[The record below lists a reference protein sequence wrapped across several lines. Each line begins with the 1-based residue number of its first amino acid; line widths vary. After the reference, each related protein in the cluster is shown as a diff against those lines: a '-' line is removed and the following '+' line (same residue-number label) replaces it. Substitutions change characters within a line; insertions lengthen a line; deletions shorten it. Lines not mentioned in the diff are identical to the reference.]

1 MILTKAQRKH
11 RVLSIAASAAAI
23 CMIAAGTM
31 HVGHAEEIQAHDCS
45 QESVCYP
52 NDGNGYNAAQLKQ
65 IANDMSANG
74 ENSKYYAQFK
84 RYMDL
89 ADSYGDGDKRGN
101 VKMTNGSTME
111 FRLIGMNHD
120 DKADGTGKAGLTFMA
135 TDASKIPAHAMF
147 TSSNYT
153 YVNGGWRDTDLRKQM
168 NSGDIWTLMPQEFQ
182 SNISPVIKIT
192 DNGPATGPYYKK
204 ANVSS
209 TVDKLWLIS
218 YNELVETSYWWYNNA
233 IEYEGSQY
241 YFFKNKVT
249 QNHSPNTVLNSSHI
263 KVPYRWLWER
273 WWWERSSSPSNHSF
287 LIIDYDGNPS
297 INGDPSG
304 GISAG
309 SDLGVVP
316 CFSF

>member
-147 TSSNYT
+147 TSNYT

-192 DNGPATGPYYKK
+192 DNGPATGSYYKK

-218 YNELVETSYWWYNNA
+218 YNELVETSYWWHNDA

-249 QNHSPNTVLNSSHI
+249 QNYSPNTVLNSSHI
-263 KVPYRWLWER
+263 KTSNSWW
-273 WWWERSSSPSNHSF
+273 WGGHSWWERSSSPIGIGSF
-287 LIIDYDGNPS
+287 LFINDY
-297 INGDPSG
+297 GDPS
-304 GISAG
+304 SNNNNANNN
-309 SDLGVVP
+309 SGVVP

>member
-23 CMIAAGTM
+23 CIIAAGTM

-65 IANDMSANG
+65 IANDISANG

-89 ADSYGDGDKRGN
+89 ADSSGDGDKRGN

-192 DNGPATGPYYKK
+192 DNGPAETGSYYYKK

-218 YNELVETSYWWYNNA
+218 YNELVETSYWHNA

-249 QNHSPNTVLNSSHI
+249 RNHSPNTVLNSSHI
-263 KVPYRWLWER
+263 KAYYSWMWER
-273 WWWERSSSPSNHSF
+273 WWWERSSSPIDNGF
-287 LIIDYDGNPS
+287 LTIDYDG
-297 INGDPSG
+297 DPSF
-304 GISAG
+304 SNFALRAN
-309 SDLGVVP
+309 SNNGVVP

>member
-89 ADSYGDGDKRGN
+89 ANSYGDGDKRGN

-192 DNGPATGPYYKK
+192 NNGSATGSYYKK

-218 YNELVETSYWWYNNA
+218 YNELVETSYWHNA

-263 KVPYRWLWER
+263 KASYGWR
-273 WWWERSSSPSNHSF
+273 WERSFSPSSGSNF
-287 LIIDYDGNPS
+287 LSIDSDGVPG
-297 INGDPSG
+297 INDGANDSN
-304 GISAG
+304 
-309 SDLGVVP
+309 GVVP

>member
-192 DNGPATGPYYKK
+192 NNGPATGPYYKK

-218 YNELVETSYWWYNNA
+218 YNELVETSYWWRNA

-249 QNHSPNTVLNSSHI
+249 RNYSPNTVLNSSHI
-263 KVPYRWLWER
+263 KASDS
-273 WWWERSSSPSNHSF
+273 WERSSPPNGYSSF
-287 LIIDYDGNPS
+287 LRITTL
-297 INGDPSG
+297 GDPSFG
-304 GISAG
+304 NLASKRG
-309 SDLGVVP
+309 GVVP

>member
-23 CMIAAGTM
+23 CIIAAGTM

-65 IANDMSANG
+65 IANDISANG

-89 ADSYGDGDKRGN
+89 ADSSGDGDKRGN

-135 TDASKIPAHAMF
+135 TDVRKIPAHSMF
-147 TSSNYT
+147 TSSNY
-153 YVNGGWRDTDLRKQM
+153 YINGGWRDTDLRKQM

-192 DNGPATGPYYKK
+192 DNGPATGSYYKK

-218 YNELVETSYWWYNNA
+218 YNELVETSYWHNA

-249 QNHSPNTVLNSSHI
+249 QNYSPNTVLNGSHI
-263 KVPYRWLWER
+263 KTPNNWW
-273 WWWERSSSPSNHSF
+273 WGGHSWWERSSDPSTGNHFLLISDYGDTSNHTGAHDRS
-287 LIIDYDGNPS
+287 
-297 INGDPSG
+297 
-304 GISAG
+304 
-309 SDLGVVP
+309 GVVP

>member
-84 RYMDL
+84 SYMDL

-135 TDASKIPAHAMF
+135 TDASKIPAHKMF

-192 DNGPATGPYYKK
+192 DNGPATGSYYKK

-218 YNELVETSYWWYNNA
+218 YNELVETSHWHNA

-249 QNHSPNTVLNSSHI
+249 KNYLSNTVLNSSHI
-263 KVPYRWLWER
+263 KASYSWR
-273 WWWERSSSPSNHSF
+273 WERSSSPSGSNGF
-287 LIIDYDGNPS
+287 LNISND
-297 INGDPSG
+297 GDPSRG
-304 GISAG
+304 YRAY
-309 SDLGVVP
+309 DYRGVVP

>member
-31 HVGHAEEIQAHDCS
+31 HVGQAEEIQAHDCS

-52 NDGNGYNAAQLKQ
+52 NDGHGYNAAQLKQ

-89 ADSYGDGDKRGN
+89 ADSNGDGDKRGN

-135 TDASKIPAHAMF
+135 TDAREIPAHAMF
-147 TSSNYT
+147 SSDYT
-153 YVNGGWRDTDLRKQM
+153 DYVNGGWRDTDLRKQM

-192 DNGPATGPYYKK
+192 DNGPAAGSYYKK

-218 YNELVETSYWWYNNA
+218 YNELVETSYWWYNA

-241 YFFKNKVT
+241 YFFKNKFT
-249 QNHSPNTVLNSSHI
+249 QNHSSNAVLNSSHI
-263 KVPYRWLWER
+263 KASDGWR
-273 WWWERSSSPSNHSF
+273 WERSSERDRFIS
-287 LIIDYDGNPS
+287 IG
-297 INGDPSG
+297 INGDPSDG
-304 GISAG
+304 NFAG
-309 SDLGVVP
+309 YDHGVVP

>member
-65 IANDMSANG
+65 IANDISANG

-89 ADSYGDGDKRGN
+89 ADSSGDGDKRGN

-147 TSSNYT
+147 TSLNYT
-153 YVNGGWRDTDLRKQM
+153 DVNGGWRDTDLRKQM

-192 DNGPATGPYYKK
+192 DNGPAIGSYYKK

-218 YNELVETSYWWYNNA
+218 YNELVETSYWRHNA

-249 QNHSPNTVLNSSHI
+249 RNYSPNRVLNSSHI
-263 KVPYRWLWER
+263 KASHSWR
-273 WWWERSSSPSNHSF
+273 WERSSSPPRNNTFLDLDISGVPSNYF
-287 LIIDYDGNPS
+287 NAYS
-297 INGDPSG
+297 IN
-304 GISAG
+304 
-309 SDLGVVP
+309 GVVP

>member
-192 DNGPATGPYYKK
+192 DNGPATGSYYKK

-218 YNELVETSYWWYNNA
+218 YNELVETPYWYWHHNA

-249 QNHSPNTVLNSSHI
+249 QNYSSNTVLNSSHI
-263 KVPYRWLWER
+263 KASDSWR
-273 WWWERSSSPSNHSF
+273 WERSSSPGNYNRF
-287 LIIDYDGNPS
+287 LNLNGS
-297 INGDPSG
+297 GDPPLSNLANRN
-304 GISAG
+304 S
-309 SDLGVVP
+309 GVVP

>member
-192 DNGPATGPYYKK
+192 DNGPATGSYYKK

-218 YNELVETSYWWYNNA
+218 YNELVETSYWHNA

-249 QNHSPNTVLNSSHI
+249 QNSSPNTVLNSSHI
-263 KVPYRWLWER
+263 KTSDS
-273 WWWERSSSPSNHSF
+273 WWWERSSSPGSDDFF
-287 LIIDYDGNPS
+287 LRIDLS
-297 INGDPSG
+297 GDPSNRYG
-304 GISAG
+304 ANFRR
-309 SDLGVVP
+309 GVVP

>member
-65 IANDMSANG
+65 IANDISANG

-89 ADSYGDGDKRGN
+89 ADSDGDGDKRGN

-147 TSSNYT
+147 TSSNHT

-192 DNGPATGPYYKK
+192 DNGPATGSYYKK

-218 YNELVETSYWWYNNA
+218 YNELVETSYWHNA

-249 QNHSPNTVLNSSHI
+249 RNYSKNTVLNSSHI
-263 KVPYRWLWER
+263 KAFNSWR
-273 WWWERSSSPSNHSF
+273 WERSSSPDNGRF
-287 LIIDYDGNPS
+287 LYVYY
-297 INGDPSG
+297 NGDPSYDG
-304 GISAG
+304 YASINA
-309 SDLGVVP
+309 GVVP

>member
-89 ADSYGDGDKRGN
+89 ADSDGDGDKRGN

>member
-65 IANDMSANG
+65 IANDISANG

-147 TSSNYT
+147 TSSNYYT

-192 DNGPATGPYYKK
+192 DNGPAIGSYYKK

-218 YNELVETSYWWYNNA
+218 YNELVETSYKYWRPNA

-249 QNHSPNTVLNSSHI
+249 QNYSPNAVLNSSHI
-263 KVPYRWLWER
+263 KASGSWR
-273 WWWERSSSPSNHSF
+273 WERSSSPSDDERF
-287 LIIDYDGNPS
+287 LLISYDGAPS
-297 INGDPSG
+297 FNSRA
-304 GISAG
+304 SR
-309 SDLGVVP
+309 DLGVVP

>member
-65 IANDMSANG
+65 IANDISANG

-192 DNGPATGPYYKK
+192 DNGPATGSYYI
-204 ANVSS
+204 SS

-218 YNELVETSYWWYNNA
+218 YNELVETSYWHNA

-249 QNHSPNTVLNSSHI
+249 QNYLSNTVLNFSHI
-263 KVPYRWLWER
+263 KAFNSWR
-273 WWWERSSSPSNHSF
+273 WERSSSPGSDFLRISN
-287 LIIDYDGNPS
+287 D
-297 INGDPSG
+297 GDPSFG
-304 GISAG
+304 TSADD
-309 SDLGVVP
+309 SIGVVP

>member
-1 MILTKAQRKH
+1 
-11 RVLSIAASAAAI
+11 
-23 CMIAAGTM
+23 MIAAGTM

-89 ADSYGDGDKRGN
+89 ADSDGDGDKRGN

-135 TDASKIPAHAMF
+135 ADASKIPAHAMF
-147 TSSNYT
+147 TSSNYD

-192 DNGPATGPYYKK
+192 DNGPATGSYYKK

-218 YNELVETSYWWYNNA
+218 YNELVETSYWHNA

-249 QNHSPNTVLNSSHI
+249 QNYSSNTVLNSSHI
-263 KVPYRWLWER
+263 KASDDWR
-273 WWWERSSSPSNHSF
+273 WERSSSPNGYPSF
-287 LIIDYDGNPS
+287 LYIRPG
-297 INGDPSG
+297 GDPSV
-304 GISAG
+304 GINANISR
-309 SDLGVVP
+309 GVVP

>member
-65 IANDMSANG
+65 IANDISANG

-89 ADSYGDGDKRGN
+89 ADSSGDGDKRGN

-135 TDASKIPAHAMF
+135 TDASKIPPHSMF
-147 TSSNYT
+147 TSSNHT

-192 DNGPATGPYYKK
+192 DNGPAAGSYYKK

-218 YNELVETSYWWYNNA
+218 YNELVETSYWHNA

-249 QNHSPNTVLNSSHI
+249 QNYSSNTVLNSSHI
-263 KVPYRWLWER
+263 KTYNTWG
-273 WWWERSSSPSNHSF
+273 WERSSSPSYSAFF
-287 LIIDYDGNPS
+287 LYIRY
-297 INGDPSG
+297 NGDPSYDTNAVG
-304 GISAG
+304 NS
-309 SDLGVVP
+309 GVVP

>member
-65 IANDMSANG
+65 IANDISANG

-89 ADSYGDGDKRGN
+89 ADSDGDGDKRGN

-192 DNGPATGPYYKK
+192 DNGSATGWSYYKK

-218 YNELVETSYWWYNNA
+218 YNELVETSYWWHNA

-249 QNHSPNTVLNSSHI
+249 QNYSPNTVLNSSHI
-263 KVPYRWLWER
+263 KASNSWR
-273 WWWERSSSPSNHSF
+273 WERSSSPDDSDRF
-287 LIIDYDGNPS
+287 LRVNYDGASSND
-297 INGDPSG
+297 GDADDNS
-304 GISAG
+304 
-309 SDLGVVP
+309 GVVP

>member
-1 MILTKAQRKH
+1 MILTKAKRKH

-192 DNGPATGPYYKK
+192 DNGPATGSYYKK

-218 YNELVETSYWWYNNA
+218 YNELVETSYWWHNA

-249 QNHSPNTVLNSSHI
+249 RNYSPNTVLNSSHI
-263 KVPYRWLWER
+263 KASDTDSWR
-273 WWWERSSSPSNHSF
+273 WERSSSPTGNLF
-287 LIIDYDGNPS
+287 LRISDR
-297 INGDPSG
+297 GDPSRG
-304 GISAG
+304 NLAYYS
-309 SDLGVVP
+309 SGVVP

>member
-147 TSSNYT
+147 TLNYT
-153 YVNGGWRDTDLRKQM
+153 DVNGGWRDTDLRKQM

-192 DNGPATGPYYKK
+192 DNGPATGSYYKK

-218 YNELVETSYWWYNNA
+218 YNELVETSYWHNA

-249 QNHSPNTVLNSSHI
+249 QNYSSNTVLNSSHI
-263 KVPYRWLWER
+263 KASNSWR
-273 WWWERSSSPSNHSF
+273 WERSSSPSGRSF
-287 LIIDYDGNPS
+287 LL
-297 INGDPSG
+297 INFSGDPSNYTTA
-304 GISAG
+304 SY
-309 SDLGVVP
+309 DRGVVP

>member
-89 ADSYGDGDKRGN
+89 ADSDGDGDKRGN

-192 DNGPATGPYYKK
+192 DNGPATGSYYKK

-218 YNELVETSYWWYNNA
+218 YNELVETSYWHNA

-249 QNHSPNTVLNSSHI
+249 RKRNYSPNTVLNSSHI
-263 KVPYRWLWER
+263 KASYGWR
-273 WWWERSSSPSNHSF
+273 WERSSSPSGWNTF
-287 LIIDYDGNPS
+287 LF
-297 INGDPSG
+297 INNDGDPS
-304 GISAG
+304 ISFNAG
-309 SDLGVVP
+309 NSFGVVP

>member
-153 YVNGGWRDTDLRKQM
+153 YINGGWRDTDLRKQM

-192 DNGPATGPYYKK
+192 DNGPATGSYYKK

-218 YNELVETSYWWYNNA
+218 YNELVETSYWRHNA

-249 QNHSPNTVLNSSHI
+249 QNYSSNTVLNSSHI
-263 KVPYRWLWER
+263 KASYSWR
-273 WWWERSSSPSNHSF
+273 WERSSSPDYGYIFLSF
-287 LIIDYDGNPS
+287 SSG
-297 INGDPSG
+297 GDPSFNN
-304 GISAG
+304 SADN
-309 SDLGVVP
+309 SYGVVP

>member
-65 IANDMSANG
+65 IANDISANG

-89 ADSYGDGDKRGN
+89 ADSDGDGDKRGN

-135 TDASKIPAHAMF
+135 TDASKIPSHAMF
-147 TSSNYT
+147 TSSNFT

-192 DNGPATGPYYKK
+192 DNGPATGSYYKK

-218 YNELVETSYWWYNNA
+218 YNELVETSHWRHNA

-249 QNHSPNTVLNSSHI
+249 RNYSSNTVLNSSHI
-263 KVPYRWLWER
+263 KASGSWR
-273 WWWERSSSPSNHSF
+273 WERSSSPSSSPAVNDGRF
-287 LIIDYDGNPS
+287 LLIGTS
-297 INGDPSG
+297 GDPSYDG
-304 GISAG
+304 DADR
-309 SDLGVVP
+309 DLGVVP

>member
-192 DNGPATGPYYKK
+192 DNGPATGSYYKK

-218 YNELVETSYWWYNNA
+218 YNELVETSYWHNA

-249 QNHSPNTVLNSSHI
+249 QNYSSNTVLNSSHI
-263 KVPYRWLWER
+263 KASGGWLWESWR
-273 WWWERSSSPSNHSF
+273 WERSSSPDGSNVFLFINSDGYPSANFNASF
-287 LIIDYDGNPS
+287 LN
-297 INGDPSG
+297 
-304 GISAG
+304 
-309 SDLGVVP
+309 GVVP

>member
-135 TDASKIPAHAMF
+135 TNASKIPAHAMF
-147 TSSNYT
+147 TSSNHT

-192 DNGPATGPYYKK
+192 DNGPAKGPYYKK

-218 YNELVETSYWWYNNA
+218 YNELVETSYWWSNA

-263 KVPYRWLWER
+263 KASDS
-273 WWWERSSSPSNHSF
+273 WERSSSPNGYSSF
-287 LIIDYDGNPS
+287 LRITTR
-297 INGDPSG
+297 GDPSYYCG
-304 GISAG
+304 A
-309 SDLGVVP
+309 DLSGGVVP

>member
-135 TDASKIPAHAMF
+135 TDASKIPAHKMF

-218 YNELVETSYWWYNNA
+218 YNELVETSYWHNA

-249 QNHSPNTVLNSSHI
+249 QNYSSNTNTVLNSSHI
-263 KVPYRWLWER
+263 KASYSWR
-273 WWWERSSSPSNHSF
+273 WERSSTPDDGLGF
-287 LIIDYDGNPS
+287 LIIGIDGGPS
-297 INGDPSG
+297 DFSFYGNRG
-304 GISAG
+304 
-309 SDLGVVP
+309 GVVP

>member
-65 IANDMSANG
+65 IANDISANG

-89 ADSYGDGDKRGN
+89 ADSNGDGDKRGN

-147 TSSNYT
+147 TSNYT
-153 YVNGGWRDTDLRKQM
+153 YVNGGWRDTDLRKRM
-168 NSGDIWTLMPQEFQ
+168 NSGNIWTLMPQEFQ

-192 DNGPATGPYYKK
+192 DNGPAAGPYYRK

-218 YNELVETSYWWYNNA
+218 YNELVETSYWHNA

-263 KVPYRWLWER
+263 KAFNS
-273 WWWERSSSPSNHSF
+273 WWWERSSAPGSDDDF
-287 LIIDYDGNPS
+287 LRIDRS
-297 INGDPSG
+297 GDPSNRY
-304 GISAG
+304 SANYYA
-309 SDLGVVP
+309 GVVP

>member
-23 CMIAAGTM
+23 CIIAAGTM

-65 IANDMSANG
+65 IANDISANG

-147 TSSNYT
+147 TSSNYAT
-153 YVNGGWRDTDLRKQM
+153 DVNGGWRDTDLRKQM

-192 DNGPATGPYYKK
+192 DNGPATGSYYKK

-218 YNELVETSYWWYNNA
+218 YNELVETSYWHNA

-249 QNHSPNTVLNSSHI
+249 RNHSPNTVLNSSHI
-263 KVPYRWLWER
+263 KTFNS
-273 WWWERSSSPSNHSF
+273 WWWGRSSSPSGSGSF
-287 LIIDYDGNPS
+287 LVVS
-297 INGDPSG
+297 TNGDPSYY
-304 GISAG
+304 SFA
-309 SDLGVVP
+309 DNRYGVVP

>member
-65 IANDMSANG
+65 IANDISANG

-135 TDASKIPAHAMF
+135 TDASKIPDHAMF

-192 DNGPATGPYYKK
+192 DNGPATGSYYKK

-218 YNELVETSYWWYNNA
+218 YNELVETSYWHNA

-249 QNHSPNTVLNSSHI
+249 QNYSPNTVLNSSHI
-263 KVPYRWLWER
+263 KASDWR
-273 WWWERSSSPSNHSF
+273 WERSSSPSRNYGF
-287 LIIDYDGNPS
+287 LDIYYG
-297 INGDPSG
+297 GDPSDG
-304 GISAG
+304 LDAYYTA
-309 SDLGVVP
+309 GVVP

>member
-192 DNGPATGPYYKK
+192 DNVPAAGSYYKK

-218 YNELVETSYWWYNNA
+218 YNELVETSYWHNA

-249 QNHSPNTVLNSSHI
+249 RNYSQNTVLNSSHI
-263 KVPYRWLWER
+263 KAFNS
-273 WWWERSSSPSNHSF
+273 WWWERSSSPDNGRF
-287 LIIDYDGNPS
+287 LYVHIS
-297 INGDPSG
+297 GDPSYDG
-304 GISAG
+304 YASINA
-309 SDLGVVP
+309 GVVP

>member
-23 CMIAAGTM
+23 CIIAAGTM

-65 IANDMSANG
+65 IANDISANG

-153 YVNGGWRDTDLRKQM
+153 DVNGGWRDTDLRKQM

-192 DNGPATGPYYKK
+192 DNGPAKGSYYKK

-218 YNELVETSYWWYNNA
+218 YNELVETSYWRHNA

-249 QNHSPNTVLNSSHI
+249 RNYSQNQNPVLNTVLNSSHI
-263 KVPYRWLWER
+263 KASDSWR
-273 WWWERSSSPSNHSF
+273 WERSSSPRFGGSGGSF
-287 LIIDYDGNPS
+287 LYVRG
-297 INGDPSG
+297 NGDPSTNDNAH
-304 GISAG
+304 ISN
-309 SDLGVVP
+309 GVVP

>member
-153 YVNGGWRDTDLRKQM
+153 YINGGWRDTDLRKQM

-192 DNGPATGPYYKK
+192 DNGPATGSYYKK

-218 YNELVETSYWWYNNA
+218 YNELVETSYWHNA

-249 QNHSPNTVLNSSHI
+249 HNYSSNTVLNSSHI
-263 KVPYRWLWER
+263 KASYSWR
-273 WWWERSSSPSNHSF
+273 WERSSSPYGDYYF
-287 LIIDYDGNPS
+287 LTIRNY
-297 INGDPSG
+297 GDPSND
-304 GISAG
+304 SNAYT
-309 SDLGVVP
+309 SYGVVP

>member
-65 IANDMSANG
+65 IANDISANG

-168 NSGDIWTLMPQEFQ
+168 NSGNIWTLMPQEFQ

-192 DNGPATGPYYKK
+192 DNGPATGSYYKK

-218 YNELVETSYWWYNNA
+218 YNELVETSYWHNA

-249 QNHSPNTVLNSSHI
+249 QNYSPNTVLNSSHI
-263 KVPYRWLWER
+263 KASD
-273 WWWERSSSPSNHSF
+273 WWWERSSSPYSRNRF
-287 LIIDYDGNPS
+287 LLIDY
-297 INGDPSG
+297 NGDPSNRDN
-304 GISAG
+304 A
-309 SDLGVVP
+309 DNHNGVVP

>member
-89 ADSYGDGDKRGN
+89 ANSYGDGDKRGN

-147 TSSNYT
+147 TSSNYD

-192 DNGPATGPYYKK
+192 DNGPATGSYYKK

-218 YNELVETSYWWYNNA
+218 YNELVETSYWHNA

-249 QNHSPNTVLNSSHI
+249 QNSSPNTVLNSSHI
-263 KVPYRWLWER
+263 KASDSWR
-273 WWWERSSSPSNHSF
+273 WERSSSPGSSDSF
-287 LIIDYDGNPS
+287 LYITVG
-297 INGDPSG
+297 GDPSDFN
-304 GISAG
+304 IA
-309 SDLGVVP
+309 DLNYGVVP

>member
-65 IANDMSANG
+65 IANDISANG

-89 ADSYGDGDKRGN
+89 ADSNGDGDKRGN

-147 TSSNYT
+147 TSSNHT

-192 DNGPATGPYYKK
+192 DNGPATGSYYKK

-218 YNELVETSYWWYNNA
+218 YNELVETSYWHNA

-249 QNHSPNTVLNSSHI
+249 QNYSSNTVLNSSHI
-263 KVPYRWLWER
+263 KTSNSWR
-273 WWWERSSSPSNHSF
+273 WERSSSPSLLDNFLVFSF
-287 LIIDYDGNPS
+287 SGV
-297 INGDPSG
+297 PSG
-304 GISAG
+304 SNGADG
-309 SDLGVVP
+309 SFGVVP

>member
-23 CMIAAGTM
+23 CIIAAGTM

-65 IANDMSANG
+65 IANDISANG

-89 ADSYGDGDKRGN
+89 ADSYGYGDKRGN

-135 TDASKIPAHAMF
+135 TDASKIPVHAMF

-192 DNGPATGPYYKK
+192 DNGPATGWSYYKK

-218 YNELVETSYWWYNNA
+218 YNELVETSYWWRNA
-233 IEYEGSQY
+233 IKYEGSQY

-249 QNHSPNTVLNSSHI
+249 QNSYSPNTVLNDSHI
-263 KVPYRWLWER
+263 KASDIFGWR
-273 WWWERSSSPSNHSF
+273 WERSSSPIGHRNF
-287 LIIDYDGNPS
+287 LFIYYDG
-297 INGDPSG
+297 DPANYDIADLS
-304 GISAG
+304 
-309 SDLGVVP
+309 LGVVP

>member
-89 ADSYGDGDKRGN
+89 ADSDGDGDKRGN

-135 TDASKIPAHAMF
+135 TDASKIPAHAML
-147 TSSNYT
+147 TSSNHT

-218 YNELVETSYWWYNNA
+218 YNELVETSCWHNDWHNE

-249 QNHSPNTVLNSSHI
+249 QNSSPNTVLNSSHI
-263 KVPYRWLWER
+263 KAFNSWL
-273 WWWERSSSPSNHSF
+273 WERSSSPLSGSSF
-287 LIIDYDGNPS
+287 LYISN
-297 INGDPSG
+297 NGDPSFSD
-304 GISAG
+304 SAIT
-309 SDLGVVP
+309 SRGVVP

>member
-147 TSSNYT
+147 TSSNHT

-192 DNGPATGPYYKK
+192 DNGPATGSYYKK

-218 YNELVETSYWWYNNA
+218 YNELVETSYWWHNA

-249 QNHSPNTVLNSSHI
+249 RNYSPNTVLNSSHI
-263 KVPYRWLWER
+263 KASYSWR
-273 WWWERSSSPSNHSF
+273 WERSSSPGSGSF
-287 LIIDYDGNPS
+287 LFIYDS
-297 INGDPSG
+297 GDPSG
-304 GISAG
+304 NFLAD
-309 SDLGVVP
+309 DLNGVVP

>member
-65 IANDMSANG
+65 IANDISANG

-89 ADSYGDGDKRGN
+89 ANSNGDGDKRGN

-135 TDASKIPAHAMF
+135 TDASKIPAHTMF

-153 YVNGGWRDTDLRKQM
+153 DVNGGWRDTDLRKQM

-192 DNGPATGPYYKK
+192 DNGPATGSYYKK

-218 YNELVETSYWWYNNA
+218 YNELVETSYWRHNA
-233 IEYEGSQY
+233 ILYEGSQY

-249 QNHSPNTVLNSSHI
+249 QNYSKNTVLNSSHI
-263 KVPYRWLWER
+263 KASNSWR
-273 WWWERSSSPSNHSF
+273 WERSSSPDNGRF
-287 LIIDYDGNPS
+287 IYIYY
-297 INGDPSG
+297 NGDPSDRG
-304 GISAG
+304 YASINA
-309 SDLGVVP
+309 GVVP

>member
-135 TDASKIPAHAMF
+135 TDASKIPTHAMF
-147 TSSNYT
+147 TSLSYT
-153 YVNGGWRDTDLRKQM
+153 DVNGGWRDTDLRKQM

-192 DNGPATGPYYKK
+192 DNGPATGSYYKK

-218 YNELVETSYWWYNNA
+218 YNELVETSYWHNA

-249 QNHSPNTVLNSSHI
+249 QNYSSNTVLNSSHI
-263 KVPYRWLWER
+263 KASNSWR
-273 WWWERSSSPSNHSF
+273 WERSSSPSGYSF
-287 LIIDYDGNPS
+287 LRIGHD
-297 INGDPSG
+297 GDPSYRE
-304 GISAG
+304 IADHNS
-309 SDLGVVP
+309 GVVP